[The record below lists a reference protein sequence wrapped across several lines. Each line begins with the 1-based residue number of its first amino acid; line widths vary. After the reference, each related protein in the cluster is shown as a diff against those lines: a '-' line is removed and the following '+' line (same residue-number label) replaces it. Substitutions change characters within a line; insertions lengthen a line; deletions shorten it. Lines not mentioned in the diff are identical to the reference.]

1 MLKKGVF
8 PGLEKAMVPWIG
20 KTMKHIDLYLNAKL
34 SEKGISLTRQQVIL
48 MKILFHEGALPQQD
62 LAFITERDKTSL
74 TRLVNGMEKK
84 NLVAR
89 IPSTEDKRVNLIHL
103 TKNGERVLNETAPV
117 LLSIVDEV
125 QKGISKKDQKTVI
138 EVMKK
143 IQENISNHIDSCSS
157 NK

>member
-1 MLKKGVF
+1 
-8 PGLEKAMVPWIG
+8 
-20 KTMKHIDLYLNAKL
+20 
-34 SEKGISLTRQQVIL
+34 